1 MERDPNFFII
11 AENSTSLQLN
21 IPQKF
26 IRSENNAKDY
36 KFYFEHIFPEVSSQ
50 QEIFNELSQL
60 IQSALDGYNV
70 CVFAYGQTGSGK
82 TFTMEG
88 NESEEKRGYQNFISV
103 YLFINNS
110 YF

>member
-1 MERDPNFFII
+1 LNKDSEPIAEKDPNLCII
-11 AENSTSLQLN
+11 SENNTSLQLN

-36 KFYFEHIFPEVSSQ
+36 KFFFEHIFPEDSTQ

-88 NESEEKRGYQNFISV
+88 NESEEKRGYV
-103 YLFINNS
+103 LLLY
-110 YF
+110 

>member
-1 MERDPNFFII
+1 MIS
-11 AENSTSLQLN
+11 ENNTSFLLN

-36 KFYFEHIFPEVSSQ
+36 RFFFEHIFAENSSQ

-82 TFTMEG
+82 TYTMEG
-88 NESEEKRGYQNFISV
+88 CENQENRGYLLRKLRF
-103 YLFINNS
+103 LL
-110 YF
+110 